1 MKDFSKN
8 SGEKR
13 LNEGASETR
22 RGKGDTEVILDDS
35 ILKSST
41 TTLYRPSCRA
51 EAASR
56 PWRFAGGILAGNFSC
71 DEAFRDISRF

>member
-35 ILKSST
+35 ILKKLDANAFAT
-41 TTLYRPSCRA
+41 GCRA
-51 EAASR
+51 ETASR
-56 PWRFAGGILAGNFSC
+56 PWRFAGGVLAGNFSC